1 MNYWQLRPFTSL
13 PPSHPKFP
21 TPQPSSIL
29 SPVRA
34 TFPHQTCVWSRAT
47 SSILSQLHCSAYS
60 ALHHSSAL
68 APISVSPGGGQCTV
82 QYNCHRRLQG
92 VLPRARPQPSGLCP
106 PQPQLS
112 PLHCIVHCTRTTLK
126 HSACSAE
133 VQVFRGAGCWEE
145 RWGADI
151 SIHCKVTTFC
161 SNFDHSN
168 ADHFNIKSRL
178 HCWHLFSYTLSYS
191 PFDHPDSLKE

>member
-1 MNYWQLRPFTSL
+1 MEIHELLTTETFYL
-13 PPSHPKFP
+13 PPPLPPKVSYPTALIYPLTSQSHVS
-21 TPQPSSIL
+21 PSDLRVVSRHLLHSLSI
-29 SPVRA
+29 A
-34 TFPHQTCVWSRAT
+34 
-47 SSILSQLHCSAYS
+47 LHSAYS

-168 ADHFNIKSRL
+168 ADHFNLKSRI
-178 HCWHLFSYTLSYS
+178 HC
-191 PFDHPDSLKE
+191 